1 MDPATR
7 KAIVNNIQINN
18 TFKSTWNAN
27 LGFLAYEKQTVP
39 ILGSPHAVG
48 RQHGAHGRS
57 CNGFSHP
64 HGSAMLCHFQMHTWD
79 PSPICISPKQCP
91 TMCTIGQEAKA
102 WSGRKRKRWDHKASF
117 LSDTFHSHTLLSY
130 QEPVDH
136 GTSPASLFLIYMRYL
151 KSNTFTLGKQ

>member
-57 CNGFSHP
+57 CNGFFP
-64 HGSAMLCHFQMHTWD
+64 PTWLCHALPFPNAHMGPQPHLHQ
-79 PSPICISPKQCP
+79 PKAVSYHVHHWSR
-91 TMCTIGQEAKA
+91 GQGMKWKEEEEMRPQGKF
-102 WSGRKRKRWDHKASF
+102 SF
-117 LSDTFHSHTLLSY
+117 
-130 QEPVDH
+130 
-136 GTSPASLFLIYMRYL
+136 RYL
-151 KSNTFTLGKQ
+151 PLPHTSLLPGTCGPRH

>member
-64 HGSAMLCHFQMHTWD
+64 HGSAMLCHFQMHTRD

-102 WSGRKRKRWDHKASF
+102 WREGRGRDETTRQVFFQIPSTPTHFSLTRNLWTTALAQPHYSWF
-117 LSDTFHSHTLLSY
+117 TWGIWSPTLSL
-130 QEPVDH
+130 
-136 GTSPASLFLIYMRYL
+136 
-151 KSNTFTLGKQ
+151 